1 MPIPESSIVTVELIL
16 SGMILM
22 KKFGWASIFSRI
34 CHGLVADLVGGIG
47 RIRYE
52 LTQKDF
58 FVRVKCVDDQTHQ
71 LLNVGNES
79 ESLRHGS
86 NI

>member
-1 MPIPESSIVTVELIL
+1 MKALVPDLALVPRLFTNSFFVMPMPESSIWIVEVVL

-47 RIRYE
+47 
-52 LTQKDF
+52 
-58 FVRVKCVDDQTHQ
+58 
-71 LLNVGNES
+71 
-79 ESLRHGS
+79 
-86 NI
+86 